1 MAALGAISPPVDR
14 APWSTHSDCLLIVYR
29 CTHSDCLLIVYTFTE
44 MTFAG
49 VAWCQGQGLTVCS

>member
-14 APWSTHSDCLLIVYR
+14 APWS
-29 CTHSDCLLIVYTFTE
+29 THSDCLLIVYTFTE